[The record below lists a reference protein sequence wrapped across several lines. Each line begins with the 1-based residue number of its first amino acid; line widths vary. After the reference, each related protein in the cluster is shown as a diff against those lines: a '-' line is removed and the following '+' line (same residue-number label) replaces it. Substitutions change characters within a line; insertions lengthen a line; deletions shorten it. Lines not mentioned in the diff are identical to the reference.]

1 MKNSTQ
7 RGQILYKD
15 ITDFYNTEG
24 RTLHENKLQTFTQH
38 SEDKFFSMLKTHL
51 LDPNNPRQFYDI
63 KLNENSELNFTN
75 IHNHHSDSIQTVD
88 YQKMVTQIRF
98 IYWKLNPKL
107 SKAKIWLMMG
117 LWLKISEN
125 FPLNSLKNDQRDN
138 KIHELLQNV
147 ICIGVNMDLT
157 LKTEF

>member
-1 MKNSTQ
+1 
-7 RGQILYKD
+7 
-15 ITDFYNTEG
+15 
-24 RTLHENKLQTFTQH
+24 
-38 SEDKFFSMLKTHL
+38 
-51 LDPNNPRQFYDI
+51 
-63 KLNENSELNFTN
+63 
-75 IHNHHSDSIQTVD
+75 
-88 YQKMVTQIRF
+88 
-98 IYWKLNPKL
+98 
-107 SKAKIWLMMG
+107 MMG